1 MLFRSELHK
10 ALYAPKKFFTVFK
23 RENQKEGEGIRWL
36 TAGPNYLSFIK
47 NENYQI
53 DANAEQVLRLARAR
67 QKTAGTAWKSL
78 GKIGHQYVVEVDK
91 PMVRAAAFN
100 QAKSLILKQFGKLK
114 ASFAFTARRLVSK
127 KQISAIAEQ
136 HLTGSDIAQRA
147 ILDDSRLNTASPE
160 IVFGSR
166 SPGVVS
172 NSKVNGVIIS
182 ATKKRMGYLKTKAE
196 KILKGYCYDWNTGA
210 VFKPKDNIINN

>member
-1 MLFRSELHK
+1 MLFRS
-10 ALYAPKKFFTVFK
+10 
-23 RENQKEGEGIRWL
+23 
-36 TAGPNYLSFIK
+36 
-47 NENYQI
+47 
-53 DANAEQVLRLARAR
+53 
-67 QKTAGTAWKSL
+67 
-78 GKIGHQYVVEVDK
+78 
-91 PMVRAAAFN
+91 
-100 QAKSLILKQFGKLK
+100 KSLILKQFGKLK
-114 ASFAFTARRLVSK
+114 ASFAFTASRLVSK